1 LAKKRLN
8 HNAIFELIM
17 QCRSS
22 GLSDRQWC
30 MNQGIPQSTFYTW
43 LKKLRDKA
51 CYEIPESSNR
61 TDNSSRS
68 LPQDVVQV
76 KIIPDSMPALNAVAE
91 LPFTQ
96 DALGTD
102 SITIRMAG
110 IEVGIK
116 NSANPH
122 LLADTLKMLRMF
134 LC

>member
-1 LAKKRLN
+1 
-8 HNAIFELIM
+8 
-17 QCRSS
+17 
-22 GLSDRQWC
+22 
-30 MNQGIPQSTFYTW
+30 MNQGIPQSTFYAW

-61 TDNSSRS
+61 FEDSSRPS
-68 LPQDVVQV
+68 PQDVVQV

-116 NSANPH
+116 NSVDPH